1 MNATRLAQSAYRD
14 QARSVRTER
23 GLEYDAFARVTQ
35 RLVMVAPQE
44 PRNMADLAAALHDN
58 RRLWTILATDVA
70 DPKNPLPQTLRA
82 RIVYL
87 AQFCHRHSSEVLN
100 SNASL
105 QPLID
110 INTAIMRGLS
120 DRRADQ

>member
-14 QARSVRTER
+14 QARSVRTDR

-35 RLVMVAPQE
+35 RLVVAAGQD
-44 PRNMADLAAALHDN
+44 PRDIPNLAAALHDN

-70 DPKNPLPQTLRA
+70 DAQNPLPAPLRA
-82 RIVYL
+82 QIVSL
-87 AQFCHRHSSEVLN
+87 AQFCHRHSSAVLTTK
-100 SNASL
+100 ASL
-105 QPLID
+105 RPLID

-120 DRRADQ
+120 DRRASQ

>member
-14 QARSVRTER
+14 QARSVRTDR

-35 RLVMVAPQE
+35 RLVMAAGQDLRDIP
-44 PRNMADLAAALHDN
+44 NLAAALHDN

-70 DPKNPLPQTLRA
+70 DAQNPLPPPLRA
-82 RIVYL
+82 QIVSL
-87 AQFCHRHSSEVLN
+87 AQFCHRHSSAVLTTK
-100 SNASL
+100 ASL

-120 DRRADQ
+120 DRRASQ

>member
-14 QARSVRTER
+14 QSRSVRTDR
-23 GLEYDAFARVTQ
+23 GLEYDAFARITQ
-35 RLVMVAPQE
+35 RLVHAAGQD
-44 PRNMADLAAALHDN
+44 PRDIANLAAALHDN

-70 DPKNPLPQTLRA
+70 DPQNPLPQSLRA
-82 RIVYL
+82 QVVYL
-87 AQFCHRHSSEVLN
+87 AQFCHHHSSAVLN
-100 SNASL
+100 ANASL

>member
-14 QARSVRTER
+14 QARSVRTDR

-35 RLVMVAPQE
+35 RLVVAAGQD
-44 PRNMADLAAALHDN
+44 PRDIPNLAAALHDN

-70 DPKNPLPQTLRA
+70 DAQNPLPAPLRA
-82 RIVYL
+82 QIVSL
-87 AQFCHRHSSEVLN
+87 AQFCHRHSSAVLTTK
-100 SNASL
+100 ASL

-120 DRRADQ
+120 DRRASQ

>member
-14 QARSVRTER
+14 QARAVRTER
-23 GLEYDAFARVTQ
+23 GLEHDAFVRITQ
-35 RLVMVAPQE
+35 RLVMVAAQE
-44 PRNMADLAAALHDN
+44 PKDMASLAAALHDN

-70 DPKNPLPQTLRA
+70 DPANPLPPALRS
-82 RIVYL
+82 RILYL
-87 AQFCHRHSSEVLN
+87 ARFCQQHSSHVLTQK
-100 SNASL
+100 ASL

-120 DRRADQ
+120 NRRAE

>member
-14 QARSVRTER
+14 QARSVRTDR

-35 RLVMVAPQE
+35 RLVMAAGQDLRDIP
-44 PRNMADLAAALHDN
+44 NLAAALHDN

-70 DPKNPLPQTLRA
+70 DAQNPLPAPLRA
-82 RIVYL
+82 QIVSL
-87 AQFCHRHSSEVLN
+87 AQFCHRHSSAVLTTK
-100 SNASL
+100 ASL

-120 DRRADQ
+120 DRRASQ

>member
-1 MNATRLAQSAYRD
+1 MNATLLAQTAYQT
-14 QARSVRTER
+14 QAQTIRTER
-23 GLEYDAFARVTQ
+23 GLEYDAFARITHRLNLATTKGRDDIVT
-35 RLVMVAPQE
+35 
-44 PRNMADLAAALHDN
+44 LAAALHDN

-70 DPKNPLPQTLRA
+70 DPQNPLPQDLRA

-87 AQFCHRHSSEVLN
+87 AQFTHRHSTQVLN
-100 SNASL
+100 GGAAI

-120 DRRADQ
+120 DIRIEK

>member
-14 QARSVRTER
+14 QARSVRTDR

-35 RLVMVAPQE
+35 RLVMAAGQD
-44 PRNMADLAAALHDN
+44 PRDISNLAAALHDN

-70 DPKNPLPQTLRA
+70 DAQNPLPAPLRA
-82 RIVYL
+82 QIVSL
-87 AQFCHRHSSEVLN
+87 AQFCHRHSSAVLTTK
-100 SNASL
+100 ASL

-120 DRRADQ
+120 DRRASQ

>member
-1 MNATRLAQSAYRD
+1 VNANRLAQSAYRD
-14 QARSVRTER
+14 QARSVRTDR

-35 RLVMVAPQE
+35 RLVVAAGQD
-44 PRNMADLAAALHDN
+44 PRDIPNLAAALHDN

-70 DPKNPLPQTLRA
+70 DAQNPLPAPLRA
-82 RIVYL
+82 QIVSL
-87 AQFCHRHSSEVLN
+87 AQFCHRHSSAVLTTK
-100 SNASL
+100 ASL

-120 DRRADQ
+120 DRRASQ

>member
-14 QARSVRTER
+14 QARSVRTDR
-23 GLEYDAFARVTQ
+23 GLEYDAFARGTQ
-35 RLVMVAPQE
+35 RLVVAAGQD
-44 PRNMADLAAALHDN
+44 PRDIPNLAAALHDN

-70 DPKNPLPQTLRA
+70 DAQNPLPAPLRA
-82 RIVYL
+82 QIVSL
-87 AQFCHRHSSEVLN
+87 AQFCHRHSSAVLTTK
-100 SNASL
+100 ASL

-120 DRRADQ
+120 DRRASQ

>member
-14 QARSVRTER
+14 QARSVRTDR

-35 RLVMVAPQE
+35 RLVMVAGKDQQDMV
-44 PRNMADLAAALHDN
+44 NLAAALHDN

-70 DPKNPLPQTLRA
+70 DAQNPLPASLRA

-87 AQFCHRHSSEVLN
+87 AQFCHQHSSAVLN
-100 SNASL
+100 TKASL

>member
-1 MNATRLAQSAYRD
+1 VNATRLAQSAYRD
-14 QARSVRTER
+14 QARSVRTDR

-35 RLVMVAPQE
+35 RLVVAAGQD
-44 PRNMADLAAALHDN
+44 PRDIPNLAAALHDN

-70 DPKNPLPQTLRA
+70 DAQNPLPAPLRA
-82 RIVYL
+82 QIVSL
-87 AQFCHRHSSEVLN
+87 AQFCHRHSSAVLTTK
-100 SNASL
+100 ASL

-120 DRRADQ
+120 DRRASQ